1 MVNEG
6 IIASPGQLFAI
17 NIAAVPTP
25 EPAPE
30 QNADDG
36 VEILENISGAVRDE
50 PESELL
56 EKIAEEINSNFRIFN
71 TSISFSVDDAT
82 GNTVIK
88 ILDRESEKV
97 IREIPP
103 SELLKLAAKFA
114 DIIGRIVDETV

>member
-6 IIASPGQLFAI
+6 IIASPGQLFSV
-17 NIAAVPTP
+17 NIAAVPV
-25 EPAPE
+25 PAPV

-36 VEILENISGAVRDE
+36 IDLVENVSVAPRDN
-50 PESELL
+50 PDSELL
-56 EKIAEEINSNFRIFN
+56 EKIAGEINSNFRIFN
-71 TSISFSVDDAT
+71 TSISFSVDNAT

-103 SELLKLAAKFA
+103 SEMLKLAAKFA
-114 DIIGRIVDETV
+114 DIIGRLIDETV